1 MRIVVISDTHISE
14 KADCL
19 PQKLIVELKKCDMA
33 IHAGDMVS
41 LEVARVLKKLCP
53 NFKAVCGNMDYAE
66 VKKEFPEKDILQ
78 VGKFKIGIKHGFGP
92 PGQILNLMEN
102 EFKNDGVDIVIFGHS
117 HNPLNE
123 QKGKIYFFNP
133 GSPTDDIYAPYKS
146 FGIIEIGDKIEIEIV
161 KL

>member
-1 MRIVVISDTHISE
+1 MKIGVISDTHIPE
-14 KADCL
+14 KANLL
-19 PQKLIVELKKCDMA
+19 PQKLITELKKCDMV

-41 LEVARVLKKLCP
+41 IEVARALKKICP

-66 VKKEFPEKDILQ
+66 VRKDFPEKEIVR

-92 PGQILNLMEN
+92 PGQLLNLMEGV
-102 EFKNDGVDIVIFGHS
+102 FKDDGVDIVIFGHS

-123 QKGKIYFFNP
+123 KKGKIIFFNP
-133 GSPTDDIYAPYKS
+133 GSPTDDIFAPYKS
-146 FGIIEIGDKIEIEIV
+146 FGIIEISDKIVAEIV